1 MEPPS
6 GALAS
11 VLATFSMT
19 PQIPVRSGMRT
30 SYPVHGIRIVKVN
43 GGDMKHTYHSIAHPL
58 QKGLCVV
65 LLLLLSLLIA
75 PTLQAQVVNATL
87 TGTVKDSSGA
97 VIASA
102 KVVAT
107 NTGTNL
113 THETVTDAQ
122 GNYRLAFAGPRPI
135 QGSSRVARV

>member
-1 MEPPS
+1 
-6 GALAS
+6 
-11 VLATFSMT
+11 
-19 PQIPVRSGMRT
+19 
-30 SYPVHGIRIVKVN
+30 
-43 GGDMKHTYHSIAHPL
+43 MKHTYRSIGHPL
-58 QKGLCVV
+58 QKGPCVV

-107 NTGTNL
+107 NVGTNL

-122 GNYRLAFAGPRPI
+122 GNYRLPSLPPGQYKVQAEL
-135 QGSSRVARV
+135 QGFKTSVISGITLQVAQQARVESNCKLAK

>member
-1 MEPPS
+1 M
-6 GALAS
+6 
-11 VLATFSMT
+11 
-19 PQIPVRSGMRT
+19 
-30 SYPVHGIRIVKVN
+30 
-43 GGDMKHTYHSIAHPL
+43 
-58 QKGLCVV
+58 V

-122 GNYRLAFAGPRPI
+122 GNYRLSSLPPGQYKVQAEL
-135 QGSSRVARV
+135 QGFKTSVISGITLQVAQQARVESNCKWAK

>member
-1 MEPPS
+1 
-6 GALAS
+6 
-11 VLATFSMT
+11 
-19 PQIPVRSGMRT
+19 
-30 SYPVHGIRIVKVN
+30 
-43 GGDMKHTYHSIAHPL
+43 MKHTYRSMAHPL
-58 QKGLCVV
+58 QKAPCAV
-65 LLLLLSLLIA
+65 LLFLLSLFIA

-107 NTGTNL
+107 NMGTNL

-122 GNYRLAFAGPRPI
+122 GNYRLPSLPPGQYKVQAEL
-135 QGSSRVARV
+135 QGFKTSVISGITLQVAQQARVESNCKWAK